1 MIMLLTELACHI
13 IFCLFLRRIVEDIMR
28 GIVFYQF
35 TQIEKGS
42 MIADAKGLLH
52 IVQRIPFA
60 NTQRK

>member
-13 IFCLFLRRIVEDIMR
+13 IFCLFLRWIVEDIMR
-28 GIVFYQF
+28 GIVFDQF

-52 IVQRIPFA
+52 IMGDNHDGVF
-60 NTQRK
+60 